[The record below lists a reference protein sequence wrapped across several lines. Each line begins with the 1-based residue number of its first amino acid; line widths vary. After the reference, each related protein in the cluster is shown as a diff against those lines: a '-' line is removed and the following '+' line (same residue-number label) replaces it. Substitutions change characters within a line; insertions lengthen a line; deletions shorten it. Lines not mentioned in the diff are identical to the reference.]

1 MTFTQLRVQRTQLEA
16 PLPQSFEKPNIGKP
30 QRILKV
36 EGDKKP
42 NIGKPQRILK
52 VEGDKKPNIGKP
64 QRILKVEGDKKPNIG
79 KPQRILKKSLRKQS
93 FQWVLRT
100 LGPPIRIS
108 I

>member
-16 PLPQSFEKPNIGKP
+16 PLPQSFE
-30 QRILKV
+30 
-36 EGDKKP
+36 KP

>member
-16 PLPQSFEKPNIGKP
+16 KATKLPLEAPLPSLPQSFEKPNIGKP

-52 VEGDKKPNIGKP
+52 
-64 QRILKVEGDKKPNIG
+64 
-79 KPQRILKKSLRKQS
+79 KS
-93 FQWVLRT
+93 LRT